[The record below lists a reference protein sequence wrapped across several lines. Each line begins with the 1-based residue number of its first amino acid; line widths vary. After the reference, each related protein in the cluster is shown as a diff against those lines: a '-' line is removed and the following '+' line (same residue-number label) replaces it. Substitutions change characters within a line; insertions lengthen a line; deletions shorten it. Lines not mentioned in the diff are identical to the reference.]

1 MKAVG
6 IDIGTT
12 SISAVVMD
20 ASTCAAVRSRTISS
34 PGFLDTKHAWE
45 RIQSPQQILEAAK
58 QLLDEML
65 SCEADIAVIG
75 LTGQMH
81 GIVYL
86 DAEGK
91 AVGPLITW
99 QDGRGNL
106 KREDG
111 KSICDRIA
119 DAFGVSAFSGY
130 GMITHLYH
138 LQEGMVPKE
147 TVSIA
152 TIADYFAMALTGAKE
167 PILHSSNAASLGLY
181 DIQRHVWREDI
192 LRAFGGDGT
201 MCPHVVRE
209 FETIGC
215 YRGIPVAVAVGDNQA
230 SFLGAVR
237 RADEQVLLNMG
248 TGGQVSLLSDC
259 IMQAEEIET
268 RPFCGDSY
276 LVVGASLCGG
286 RAYAA
291 LAGFMASCARAFGC
305 EPQNVYAVM
314 EEMAGRA
321 ETQGDGIIVD
331 TRFEGTRAQ
340 PQRRGAIANITT
352 ENLTPEGLVRGVL
365 DGMVRELHEDYL
377 AMESGLGVRRSHI
390 VASGNG
396 MRRNRALQRAAA
408 DMFAM
413 ELELSAQE
421 EEAACGACLAGLI
434 AIGERTWQ
442 EAVGFGGGK
451 KPAK

>member
-20 ASTCAAVRSRTISS
+20 AHTRAVVCSRTISS
-34 PGFLDTKHAWE
+34 PGFVDTAYAWE
-45 RIQSPQQILEAAK
+45 RIQCPERILEAAW

-65 SCEADIAVIG
+65 SCAEDIAVIG

-86 DAEGK
+86 DEEGK
-91 AVGPLITW
+91 AVSPLFTW

-106 KREDG
+106 KGPDG
-111 KSICDRIA
+111 RSVCERVSGD
-119 DAFGVSAFSGY
+119 FGVGAFSGY

-138 LQEGMVPKE
+138 LQEGMVPE
-147 TVSIA
+147 EAASVA
-152 TIADYFAMALTGAKE
+152 TIADYFAMALTGAKA

-181 DIQRHVWREDI
+181 DIQRHAWRTDI
-192 LRAFGGDGT
+192 LRAFGGDDAIFPQT
-201 MCPHVVRE
+201 VQE
-209 FETIGC
+209 FEIVGC
-215 YRGIPVAVAVGDNQA
+215 YRGMPVAVAVGDNQA

-237 RADEQVLLNMG
+237 CADEQVLLNMG
-248 TGGQVSLLSDC
+248 TGGQVSLLADG
-259 IMQAEEIET
+259 ILQAEEIEM
-268 RPFCGDSY
+268 RPFCGAGY
-276 LVVGASLCGG
+276 LAVGASLCGG

-305 EPQNVYAVM
+305 EPQNVYAVL
-314 EEMAGRA
+314 EEMAERVEG
-321 ETQGDGIIVD
+321 ENDGMIVD

-340 PQRRGAIANITT
+340 PQRRGGIANITT
-352 ENLTPEGLVRGVL
+352 ENFTPEGLVRGVL
-365 DGMVRELHEDYL
+365 EGMVRELHDDYL
-377 AMESGLGVRRSHI
+377 AMESGLGVRRSRI

-396 MRRNRALQRAAA
+396 MRKNRALQRAAA
-408 DMFAM
+408 NMFGM

-442 EAVGFGGGK
+442 EAVGFTRGNN
-451 KPAK
+451 AAR